1 VSTRWNRPAGLR
13 STTVGEHRLT
23 YIPDGSVQLDPRRWY
38 HETDPSIW
46 DGEHAGLL
54 DPEGFLAA
62 SIGGLLVEHGDR
74 AMLIDAGFG
83 PRTIPAAH
91 THPALGVLGGG
102 DLLTG
107 LKQAGVGGG
116 TVEPEQIDTVAF
128 THLHDD
134 HFGWVLRP
142 GPEGNPFRHAHLLAG
157 AEDWA
162 AWREP
167 APQRARGIRDGEEV
181 FPGVTALSS
190 PGHTPGHTCYVIE
203 SAGERLIAIGDALH
217 SPAQVPHPEWPV
229 LMDVDRAAGIE
240 SRRRVLAELAQDG
253 VRAFGI
259 HFADVQFGRVATGAD
274 GPYWETDAD

>member
-1 VSTRWNRPAGLR
+1 MTTRLNRPAGLR
-13 STTVGEHRLT
+13 TTSVGEHRLT

-54 DPEGFLAA
+54 DPEGYLAA

-102 DLLTG
+102 DLPTG
-107 LKQAGVGGG
+107 LKQAGVD
-116 TVEPEQIDTVAF
+116 PARIDTVAL
-128 THLHDD
+128 THVHDD

-142 GPEGNPFRHAHLLAG
+142 GPAGTPFPNAAVAAG
-157 AEDWA
+157 AADWA

-167 APQRARGIRDGEEV
+167 VAVPTKAVHDGDEV
-181 FPGVTALSS
+181 FPGVTAMAA

-203 SAGERLIAIGDALH
+203 SGGERLIAFGDALH
-217 SPAQVPHPEWPV
+217 SPAQAAHPEWPV
-229 LMDVDRAAGIE
+229 LMDVDRVRGIE
-240 SRRRVLAELAQDG
+240 SRRRVLAALAQDG
-253 VRAFGI
+253 VRGFGI
-259 HFADVQFGRVATGAD
+259 HFADVQFGRIISGPD
-274 GPYWETDAD
+274 GPYWEYDD